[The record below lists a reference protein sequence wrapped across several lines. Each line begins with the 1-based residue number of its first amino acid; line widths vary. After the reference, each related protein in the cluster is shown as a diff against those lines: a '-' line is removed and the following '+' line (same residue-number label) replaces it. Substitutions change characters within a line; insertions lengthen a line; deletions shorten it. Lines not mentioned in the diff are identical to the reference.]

1 MKNLKR
7 LLIIYSLILFCLPA
21 HAADWQ
27 LNRERSA
34 ISYLSSKQATADTP
48 LMFESNLF
56 REFSGTIDGS
66 QVELVVE
73 LDSLDTKVP
82 IRDERVAEH
91 VFLSKQYPQA
101 TVSATVDGIE
111 QLSYERKQI
120 SATLTMR
127 GQSRNLQAE
136 VIIER
141 SDPKTLRMQTTTPV
155 LVNAN
160 AYGMLEG
167 FAILKQLV
175 GLMQIP
181 MTIPVSFHLV
191 FETE

>member
-7 LLIIYSLILFCLPA
+7 LLIIYLLILFCLPVN
-21 HAADWQ
+21 AADWQ
-27 LNRERSA
+27 LNRERSS
-34 ISYLSSKQATADTP
+34 ISYLSSKQATVETP

-56 REFSGTIDGS
+56 REFSGTIDGT

-101 TVSATVDGIE
+101 IVSATVDDIE
-111 QLSYERKQI
+111 QLNYERKQI

-127 GQSRNLQAE
+127 GQSRDLQAE

-141 SDPKTLRMQTTTPV
+141 SDPKTLRIQTTTPV
-155 LVNAN
+155 LVDAN
-160 AYGMLEG
+160 AYGMLDG
-167 FAILKQLV
+167 FATLKQLV

-181 MTIPVSFHLV
+181 TTIPVSLHLV
-191 FETE
+191 FETN

>member
-7 LLIIYSLILFCLPA
+7 LLIIYLLILFCLPVN
-21 HAADWQ
+21 AADWQ
-27 LNRERSA
+27 LNRERSS
-34 ISYLSSKQATADTP
+34 ISYLSSKQATVETP

-56 REFSGTIDGS
+56 REFSGTIDGT

-101 TVSATVDGIE
+101 IVSATVDDIE
-111 QLSYERKQI
+111 QLSYESKQI

-127 GQSRNLQAE
+127 GQSRDLQAE

-141 SDPKTLRMQTTTPV
+141 SDPKTLRIQTTTPV
-155 LVNAN
+155 LVDAN
-160 AYGMLEG
+160 AYGMLDG
-167 FAILKQLV
+167 FATLKQLV

-181 MTIPVSFHLV
+181 TTIPVSLNLV
-191 FETE
+191 FETN

>member
-1 MKNLKR
+1 MKNLRR
-7 LLIIYSLILFCLPA
+7 LLIIYSLILFCLPVN
-21 HAADWQ
+21 AADWQ
-27 LNRERSA
+27 LNSERSA
-34 ISYLSSKQATADTP
+34 ISYLSSKQATVETP

-56 REFSGTIDGS
+56 REFSGTINGT

-82 IRDERVAEH
+82 IRNERVAEH

-101 TVSATVDGIE
+101 TVSATVDDIE
-111 QLSYERKQI
+111 QLSYARKQI

-127 GQSRNLQAE
+127 GQSRDLQAE

-141 SDPKTLRMQTTTPV
+141 SDPQTLRIQTTTPV
-155 LVNAN
+155 LVDAN
-160 AYGMLEG
+160 AYGMLDG
-167 FAILKQLV
+167 FATLKQLV

-181 MTIPVSFHLV
+181 TTIPVSLNLV
-191 FETE
+191 FETN

>member
-7 LLIIYSLILFCLPA
+7 LLIIYSLILLCLPA

-27 LNRERSA
+27 LNRELSA

-141 SDPKTLRMQTTTPV
+141 SDPQTLRMQTTTPV

-167 FAILKQLV
+167 FTILKQLV

>member
-7 LLIIYSLILFCLPA
+7 LLIICSLVFVCLPVS
-21 HAADWQ
+21 AADWQ
-27 LNRERSA
+27 LNRDRSA
-34 ISYLSSKQATADTP
+34 ISYLSSKQATVETP

-56 REFSGTIDGS
+56 REFSGTINGT

-82 IRDERVAEH
+82 IRNERVAEH

-101 TVSATVDGIE
+101 TVSATVDDIE
-111 QLSYERKQI
+111 QLSYARQQI

-127 GQSRNLQAE
+127 GQSRDLQAE

-141 SDPKTLRMQTTTPV
+141 SDPQTLRIQTTTPV
-155 LVNAN
+155 LVDAN
-160 AYGMLEG
+160 AYGMLDG
-167 FAILKQLV
+167 FATLKQLV

-181 MTIPVSFHLV
+181 TTIPVSLNLV
-191 FETE
+191 FETN

>member
-21 HAADWQ
+21 DAADWQ

-34 ISYLSSKQATADTP
+34 ISYLSSKQATVETP
-48 LMFESNLF
+48 MMFESNLF
-56 REFSGTIDGS
+56 REFSGTIDGA

-91 VFLSKQYPQA
+91 VFLTKQYPQA
-101 TVSATVDGIE
+101 TVSATIDGIE
-111 QLSYERKQI
+111 QISYERKQI
-120 SATLTMR
+120 AATLTMR
-127 GQSRNLQAE
+127 GQSHGVQAE

-141 SDPKTLRMQTTTPV
+141 SDPRTLRIQTTTPV

-160 AYGMLEG
+160 AYGMLDG
-167 FAILKQLV
+167 FATLKQLV

-181 MTIPVSFHLV
+181 MTIPVSLHLV
-191 FETE
+191 FEAN

>member
-7 LLIIYSLILFCLPA
+7 LLIIYSLILFCLPVN
-21 HAADWQ
+21 AADWQ
-27 LNRERSA
+27 LNRERSS
-34 ISYLSSKQATADTP
+34 ISYLSSKQATVETP

-56 REFSGTIDGS
+56 REFSGTIDGT

-101 TVSATVDGIE
+101 IVSATVDDIE
-111 QLSYERKQI
+111 QLSYESKQI

-127 GQSRNLQAE
+127 GQSRDLQAE

-141 SDPKTLRMQTTTPV
+141 SDPKTLRIQTTTPV
-155 LVNAN
+155 LVDAN
-160 AYGMLEG
+160 AYGMLDG
-167 FAILKQLV
+167 FATLKQLV

-181 MTIPVSFHLV
+181 TTIPVSLHLV
-191 FETE
+191 FETN

>member
-1 MKNLKR
+1 MKNAKR
-7 LLIIYSLILFCLPA
+7 LLIIYSLILFCLPVN
-21 HAADWQ
+21 AADWQ
-27 LNRERSA
+27 LNRERSS
-34 ISYLSSKQATADTP
+34 ISYLSSKQATAETP

-56 REFSGTIDGS
+56 REFSGTIDGT
-66 QVELVVE
+66 QVKLVVE

-101 TVSATVDGIE
+101 IVSATVDDIE

-127 GQSRNLQAE
+127 GQSRDLQAE

-141 SDPKTLRMQTTTPV
+141 SDPKTLRIQTTTPV

-160 AYGMLEG
+160 AYGMLDG

-181 MTIPVSFHLV
+181 TTIPVSLHLV
-191 FETE
+191 FETN

>member
-7 LLIIYSLILFCLPA
+7 LLIIYSLILFCLPVD
-21 HAADWQ
+21 AADWQ
-27 LNRERSA
+27 LNSERSA
-34 ISYLSSKQATADTP
+34 ISYLSSKQATVETP

-56 REFSGTIDGS
+56 REFSGTINGT

-82 IRDERVAEH
+82 IRNERVAEH

-101 TVSATVDGIE
+101 TVSATVDDIG
-111 QLSYERKQI
+111 QLSYARKQI

-127 GQSRNLQAE
+127 GQSRDLQAE

-141 SDPKTLRMQTTTPV
+141 SDPQTLRIQTTTPV
-155 LVNAN
+155 LVDAN
-160 AYGMLEG
+160 AYGMLDG
-167 FAILKQLV
+167 FSTLKQLV

-181 MTIPVSFHLV
+181 TTIPVSLHLV
-191 FETE
+191 FETN

>member
-7 LLIIYSLILFCLPA
+7 LLIIYSLILLCLPA

-141 SDPKTLRMQTTTPV
+141 SDPQTLRMQTTTPV

-167 FAILKQLV
+167 FTILKQLV

>member
-82 IRDERVAEH
+82 IRDKRVAEH

-167 FAILKQLV
+167 FTILKQLV

>member
-1 MKNLKR
+1 MKNPKR
-7 LLIIYSLILFCLPA
+7 LLIIYSLILFCLPVD
-21 HAADWQ
+21 AADWQ
-27 LNRERSA
+27 LNRERSS
-34 ISYLSSKQATADTP
+34 ISYLSSKQATAETP

-56 REFSGTIDGS
+56 REFSGTIDGT

-101 TVSATVDGIE
+101 IVSATVDDIE

-127 GQSRNLQAE
+127 GQSRDLQAE

-141 SDPKTLRMQTTTPV
+141 SDPKTLRIQTTTPV

-160 AYGMLEG
+160 AYGMLDG

-181 MTIPVSFHLV
+181 TTIPVSLHLV
-191 FETE
+191 FETN

>member
-1 MKNLKR
+1 MKNLKP
-7 LLIIYSLILFCLPA
+7 LLIIYSLVLFCLPA
-21 HAADWQ
+21 YAADWQ
-27 LNRERSA
+27 LNPERSA
-34 ISYLSSKQATADTP
+34 ISYLSSKQATAETP

-56 REFSGTIDGS
+56 HEFSGTIDGA

-101 TVSATVDGIE
+101 TVSATVDDIE
-111 QLSYERKQI
+111 QLSYARKQI

-127 GQSRNLQAE
+127 GQSRDLQAE

-141 SDPKTLRMQTTTPV
+141 SDPKTLRIQTTTPV
-155 LVNAN
+155 LVDAN
-160 AYGMLEG
+160 AYGMLDG

-181 MTIPVSFHLV
+181 TTIPVSLHLV
-191 FETE
+191 FETK